1 MQAMYCC
8 WDKPRV
14 HIDIFL
20 PCRWKHKA
28 HNRCEPIGP
37 QKFFP
42 RLLSDTGF
50 TAAGQTEVIPPR
62 RKRLKMECCGR
73 AEKRLDAVR
82 PTRVMRKAVFLSQ
95 SVFFPFLVLI
105 GLFFFSSFF
114 LWMDESWNI
123 SFLKH
128 YLSVQAMLLVW
139 AELKGAIVSCRLL
152 LVNCRPADGL
162 YMFAY

>member
-1 MQAMYCC
+1 MQAMSYC

-28 HNRCEPIGP
+28 HNRCELIGP
-37 QKFFP
+37 QKFFFH
-42 RLLSDTGF
+42 LLSDTGF
-50 TAAGQTEVIPPR
+50 TAAGQTEVIPPH

-73 AEKRLDAVR
+73 TEKRLDAVR
-82 PTRVMRKAVFLSQ
+82 PARVMRKAVNRFSFLFSYW
-95 SVFFPFLVLI
+95 LGI
-105 GLFFFSSFF
+105 FFFFF

>member
-1 MQAMYCC
+1 MQAMSYC

-28 HNRCEPIGP
+28 HNRCELIGP
-37 QKFFP
+37 QKFFFH
-42 RLLSDTGF
+42 LLSDTGF
-50 TAAGQTEVIPPR
+50 TAAGQTEVIPPH

-73 AEKRLDAVR
+73 TEKRLDAVR
-82 PTRVMRKAVFLSQ
+82 PARVMRKAVNRFSFLFSYWLGI
-95 SVFFPFLVLI
+95 FF
-105 GLFFFSSFF
+105 FF